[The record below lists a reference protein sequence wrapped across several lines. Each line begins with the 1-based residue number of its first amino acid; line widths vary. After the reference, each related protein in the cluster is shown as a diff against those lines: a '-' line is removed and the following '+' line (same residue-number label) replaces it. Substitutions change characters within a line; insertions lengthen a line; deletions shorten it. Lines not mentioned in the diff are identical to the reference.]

1 VFFAL
6 LFHCASLDGI
16 TFSSHSPSKP
26 PVQFSGSTIIVSD
39 DLGTIINE
47 AGDNIINGNIYEF
60 SGGGQAYMVVNGGT
74 LTLNGPI
81 GLSTSSR
88 PFEFGGAGNGF
99 VYSAITSTG
108 IAVRKVDSGTWTFY
122 NTYSHTNVTT
132 VEGGTMAFGSSA
144 TMAKTLSFNV
154 FSNATWDV
162 SQEGTYYLS
171 SGTINQMLLG
181 GGAINGSI
189 GCTGP
194 ATIAPGS
201 NNVPGTLTFSNNLS
215 LNSSST
221 VLFDLGTATTPGG
234 GTNSFINVMGNLDS
248 ESANI
253 QINPIAPLTSPG
265 TYLVMNYGSESS
277 LFNSTVTA
285 PGTRY
290 NCTLN
295 DNGVG
300 QISLS
305 VSGGPANLVWSG
317 GSDGGLWDI
326 NTTANW
332 NNGTQTFYNV
342 DNVQFDDSASVT
354 SVLLNTTVQPGSVL
368 FTNSTKNYFL
378 YGSGKITGN
387 TGLTKS
393 GSGVLAIANNAGHTF
408 TGPVTINGGTLM
420 VSNVAL
426 NGTAWALGTGSN
438 IIMNGGTLQYCGA
451 KPAIGGFNR
460 FFTLGANGGTIL
472 STNGTFFIPNVI
484 SGAGSLT
491 KTGAVQ
497 IILGDILASALTNAN
512 NSYTG
517 NTYVAQGELQIR
529 NAHALGYGKAV
540 VSSNCDLS
548 VGGSA
553 SYGTITNE
561 IDLNGG
567 DGNQN
572 AGSLQVNDGGTAA
585 TFSGIV
591 DLLNNSS
598 VGTVSNGNT
607 VTFVISGPVIG
618 SGALKKLGTN
628 IVTLTSANDSYAGGT
643 MIFSG
648 TLQLGNGSTCGTL
661 GSGAATNNSILAFD
675 HSDNVTINPAISG
688 SGKLTHT
695 GGGTLTLGGIS
706 SYTGTTAISGGTV
719 LVNGALG
726 ATTVTVSNTATLG
739 GYGAIGGP
747 VTVQTG
753 GTLALGASIGALTIN
768 NTLTLSGTNIMKV
781 SHLSAATNDVI
792 QSVTTLTFGGTL
804 NIVTNG
810 TLQSGDTFHLF
821 NAGSYAGAFAVTN
834 LPVLTGGLSWDTSN
848 LGSGILKVA
857 GGNPPPPQFVQAPL
871 MLNDGNFQLKFAGTS
886 GNYRLW
892 TTTNLAFSP
901 ITSTW
906 TQLTS
911 GTFSGGSVTF
921 KDSNAT
927 NYPRRF
933 YSITI
938 P

>member
-1 VFFAL
+1 
-6 LFHCASLDGI
+6 
-16 TFSSHSPSKP
+16 
-26 PVQFSGSTIIVSD
+26 
-39 DLGTIINE
+39 
-47 AGDNIINGNIYEF
+47 
-60 SGGGQAYMVVNGGT
+60 
-74 LTLNGPI
+74 
-81 GLSTSSR
+81 
-88 PFEFGGAGNGF
+88 
-99 VYSAITSTG
+99 
-108 IAVRKVDSGTWTFY
+108 
-122 NTYSHTNVTT
+122 
-132 VEGGTMAFGSSA
+132 
-144 TMAKTLSFNV
+144 
-154 FSNATWDV
+154 
-162 SQEGTYYLS
+162 
-171 SGTINQMLLG
+171 
-181 GGAINGSI
+181 
-189 GCTGP
+189 
-194 ATIAPGS
+194 
-201 NNVPGTLTFSNNLS
+201 
-215 LNSSST
+215 
-221 VLFDLGTATTPGG
+221 
-234 GTNSFINVMGNLDS
+234 
-248 ESANI
+248 
-253 QINPIAPLTSPG
+253 
-265 TYLVMNYGSESS
+265 
-277 LFNSTVTA
+277 
-285 PGTRY
+285 
-290 NCTLN
+290 
-295 DNGVG
+295 
-300 QISLS
+300 
-305 VSGGPANLVWSG
+305 
-317 GSDGGLWDI
+317 
-326 NTTANW
+326 
-332 NNGTQTFYNV
+332 
-342 DNVQFDDSASVT
+342 
-354 SVLLNTTVQPGSVL
+354 
-368 FTNSTKNYFL
+368 
-378 YGSGKITGN
+378 
-387 TGLTKS
+387 
-393 GSGVLAIANNAGHTF
+393 
-408 TGPVTINGGTLM
+408 
-420 VSNVAL
+420 
-426 NGTAWALGTGSN
+426 
-438 IIMNGGTLQYCGA
+438 
-451 KPAIGGFNR
+451 
-460 FFTLGANGGTIL
+460 
-472 STNGTFFIPNVI
+472 
-484 SGAGSLT
+484 
-491 KTGAVQ
+491 
-497 IILGDILASALTNAN
+497 
-512 NSYTG
+512 
-517 NTYVAQGELQIR
+517 
-529 NAHALGYGKAV
+529 
-540 VSSNCDLS
+540 
-548 VGGSA
+548 
-553 SYGTITNE
+553 
-561 IDLNGG
+561 
-567 DGNQN
+567 
-572 AGSLQVNDGGTAA
+572 
-585 TFSGIV
+585 
-591 DLLNNSS
+591 
-598 VGTVSNGNT
+598 
-607 VTFVISGPVIG
+607 
-618 SGALKKLGTN
+618 
-628 IVTLTSANDSYAGGT
+628 